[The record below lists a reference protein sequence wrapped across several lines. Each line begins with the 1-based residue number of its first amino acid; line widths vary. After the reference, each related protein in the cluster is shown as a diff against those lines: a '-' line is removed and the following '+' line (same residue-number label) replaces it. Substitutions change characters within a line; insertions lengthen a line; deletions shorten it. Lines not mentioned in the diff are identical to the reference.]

1 MKKPP
6 TTAVKGLLRHS
17 AKTSSSTNEPRTLY
31 MERMLRKLVESFDA
45 PPPLS
50 HKEQG
55 DLAGRLRSSMKE
67 SLSEKSTEKPIQSHF
82 QGLFAGLDVITSSKA
97 DALLDSTDSTRCS
110 VINECKQQK
119 EVFSILDSL
128 YYHGKLSRPV
138 ASAVLKNRAVTDVDH
153 ITQLVNSGGNLI
165 KWSGLDKHVF
175 RLQTANK
182 YWSLKKPEK
191 ARELTAD
198 CLGTVWIPA
207 LIDGELDNTA
217 IRGLSRAILAL
228 GGRELLLRH
237 IGGWTADTFEYT
249 ESNVVAKTLIPLWTS
264 FAQAEDF
271 ELASKVINVSK
282 QITGKDTSKRDSSS
296 LFVNFVSILHQHASE
311 NEPFR
316 RLLSELKVYKLAVTP
331 IDTKKDLDTAVLNK
345 ILDFTSQLQERG
357 YRTIVH
363 QAVKEIDYAIDRLLL
378 VVDSYQTISMA
389 LAVQKVK
396 VLKGRLGNPDHS
408 KVPANNH
415 DHSLCHIP

>member
-6 TTAVKGLLRHS
+6 ATAKGLLRQAS
-17 AKTSSSTNEPRTLY
+17 KAASPANEPRPLY

-45 PPPLS
+45 PPPMS
-50 HKEQG
+50 YKEQG

-67 SLSEKSTEKPIQSHF
+67 SLSEKSTEKPIQTHF
-82 QGLFAGLDVITSSKA
+82 QGLFAGLDAITSAKA
-97 DALLDSTDSTRCS
+97 DALLTSTDSTRCS
-110 VINECKQQK
+110 VINQCKQQK
-119 EVFSILDSL
+119 EVFTILDSL
-128 YYHGKLSRPV
+128 YYHGKLSRSV
-138 ASAVLKNRAVTDVDH
+138 ASTVLKHRAVCDVDR

-182 YWSLKKPEK
+182 YWSLNKPEK
-191 ARELTAD
+191 ARELTTD
-198 CLGTVWIPA
+198 CLDIIWIPA

-228 GGRELLLRH
+228 GGRELLLTH
-237 IGGWTADTFEYT
+237 INKWTAETFEHAD
-249 ESNVVAKTLIPLWTS
+249 SNTVAKTLVPLWTS

-271 ELASKVINVSK
+271 ELAGKVISVSRA
-282 QITGKDTSKRDSSS
+282 ITGRDVAKRDSSS
-296 LFVNFVSILHQHASE
+296 LLVNFLSILHEHALE
-311 NEPFR
+311 NEPFKQ
-316 RLLSELKVYKLAVTP
+316 LLLDLKVYKLAVTA

-345 ILDFTSQLQERG
+345 ILDFTAQIQERG
-357 YRTIVH
+357 YRTIVQ
-363 QAVKEIDYAIDRLLL
+363 QAVKEIDCSIDYLLL

-396 VLKGRLGNPDHS
+396 VLKGRLGNPNNS
-408 KVPANNH
+408 KEHANNH
-415 DHSLCHIP
+415 DHNLCHVP